1 MIDPKSSAA
10 TASPILKTGHVIARD
25 KAKPAAVRRYLS
37 LDDFER
43 AGRRHLPAMLSGF
56 VDGGTETE
64 AALRGNR
71 ASFAAHSL
79 VPRVLVDT
87 HDRSCTTTLFNRVYA
102 APFGIAPMGITAL
115 CAYRG
120 DLALS
125 AAAASADIPMIL
137 SASSL
142 IPMEAVR
149 KTGTHWFQAY
159 LPGDQPRIDA
169 LVDRVARAGFET
181 LVVTVDIPVPA
192 NRENN
197 ARNGFSVP
205 LEPSIRL
212 ALDGMTHPSWLFG
225 TALRTLLQHGMPHFE
240 NMDAGRGPPIL
251 ARDVVRAVGPRD
263 RLTWEHL
270 AAIRKRWTGSMV
282 IKGVLS
288 AADAIIARETGIDG
302 IIISN
307 HGGRQLDAAVA
318 PLIALPSIAAA
329 VPGMTIMLDG
339 GVRRGTDVLKALA
352 LGAHFVFVGRPFL
365 YAAAVG
371 GEALV
376 HHAAKLLTEEI
387 RRNMALLGIRRLS
400 ELSHAHL
407 AAAARSMDRN

>member
-1 MIDPKSSAA
+1 MIDPKFAA
-10 TASPILKTGHVIARD
+10 TVASATLKTGHVIARD

-56 VDGGTETE
+56 IAGGTETE
-64 AALRGNR
+64 VALRGNR
-71 ASFAAHSL
+71 ASFGAYSL
-79 VPRVLVDT
+79 VPRVLVDS
-87 HDRSCTTTLFNRVYA
+87 HDRSTTTTLFKRVYA
-102 APFGIAPMGITAL
+102 APFGIAPMGVSAL

-120 DLALS
+120 DLAL
-125 AAAASADIPMIL
+125 AAAAAAANIPMVL

-142 IPMEAVR
+142 IPMETVR
-149 KTGTHWFQAY
+149 QSGAHWFQAY
-159 LPGDQPRIDA
+159 LPGDPARIDA

-181 LVVTVDIPVPA
+181 LVVTVDIPVAA

-197 ARNGFSVP
+197 VRNGFSVP
-205 LEPSIRL
+205 LEPTLRL
-212 ALDGMTHPSWLFG
+212 ALDGIKHPSWLFG
-225 TALRTLLQHGMPHFE
+225 TALRTLVQHGMPHFE
-240 NMDAGRGPPIL
+240 NMDAGRGPAIL

-263 RLTWEHL
+263 RLTWVHL
-270 AAIRKRWTGSMV
+270 AAIRKRWPGPLV

-288 AADAIIARETGIDG
+288 AADAVIARETGING

-307 HGGRQLDAAVA
+307 HGGRQLDAAIA
-318 PLIALPSIAAA
+318 PLTALPAIAAA
-329 VPGMTIMLDG
+329 VPGMTLMLDG
-339 GVRRGTDVLKALA
+339 GIRRGTDVLKALA

-376 HHAAKLLTEEI
+376 QHAAQLLADEVH
-387 RRNMALLGIRRLS
+387 RNMALLGIRRLS
-400 ELSHAHL
+400 ELSTAHL
-407 AAAARSMDRN
+407 GAAARLMEQI

>member
-1 MIDPKSSAA
+1 MIDSKSTAA
-10 TASPILKTGHVIARD
+10 AASPILKTGHVVARD
-25 KAKPAAVRRYLS
+25 KAKPVTVRRYLS
-37 LDDFER
+37 LDDFES

-56 VDGGTETE
+56 IAGGTETE
-64 AALRGNR
+64 VALRGNR
-71 ASFAAHSL
+71 ASFASYSL

-87 HDRSCTTTLFNRVYA
+87 HDRSCATTLFKRVYA
-102 APFGIAPMGITAL
+102 APFGIAPMGVTAL

-125 AAAASADIPMIL
+125 VAATAADIPMVL

-142 IPMEAVR
+142 IPMETVR
-149 KTGTHWFQAY
+149 STGAHWFQAY
-159 LPGDQPRIDA
+159 LPGDQARIDV

-181 LVVTVDIPVPA
+181 LVVTVDIPVAA

-197 ARNGFSVP
+197 VRNGFSVP
-205 LEPSIRL
+205 LEPTLRL
-212 ALDGMTHPSWLFG
+212 ALDGITHPSWLFG

-263 RLTWEHL
+263 RLTWAHL
-270 AAIRKRWTGSMV
+270 TAIRKRWLGTLV

-307 HGGRQLDAAVA
+307 HGGRQLDTAIA
-318 PLIALPSIAAA
+318 PLLALPGIAAA

-339 GVRRGTDVLKALA
+339 GIRRGTDVLKALA

-376 HHAAKLLTEEI
+376 LHAAQLLADEI
-387 RRNMALLGIRRLS
+387 HRNMALLGIRALS

-407 AAAARSMDRN
+407 GAAIRSTDQI